1 MSGEVNIDG
10 FKLSG
15 DGISLS
21 DFTAKVNNDEELINI
36 YKAFDKNGDNKLSR
50 DELASLLGAYKM
62 LDINGDGTLSK
73 KERKTFDA
81 QITEGLTNDLNSA
94 NDGLKIKGR
103 KLNDFFA
110 NLMTFI
116 DPNSS
121 GSGDIYTF
129 NNNGQITGGK
139 DSTGEFTRVYNE
151 NGYTDTYGDN
161 DIRKYD
167 NNGTVVGG
175 KDSTGEFTRVYNEN
189 GYTDT
194 YGDNDIRK
202 YNNSGTVVGGKDSI
216 GEFTRVY
223 NENGYTDTYGDNDI
237 RKYNNSG
244 TVVGGKDSAGE
255 FTRVYTDDGYTDT
268 YSDRILNYNANGKCI
283 GGIDTDGDTWTRT
296 YDSDGSYTDKYEAI
310 GGNENKQEEYYF
322 DADGKKTGGK
332 ISLNRPLDTECTV
345 KFDEQGNATY
355 EKYTRSDDTKYFY
368 YYQDNAGRKLASTA
382 VDAKGNITTSAKEGE
397 SFQETMQRLGITEPD
412 DIDAFKKANS
422 KSARRKYFLAGAQ
435 DVIIPASIASKL
447 DYANMM
453 VNADEQADA
462 YKRRISGS

>member
-139 DSTGEFTRVYNE
+139 DST
-151 NGYTDTYGDN
+151 
-161 DIRKYD
+161 
-167 NNGTVVGG
+167 
-175 KDSTGEFTRVYNEN
+175 
-189 GYTDT
+189 
-194 YGDNDIRK
+194 
-202 YNNSGTVVGGKDSI
+202 